1 LKKVL
6 IAVSGTGGH
15 VYPGIAIAEE
25 LRARH
30 PELEIRF
37 AAAAGKPGASW
48 IRSAGFE
55 VRSVRLR
62 GLARRPSLTWLGFP
76 LFLLLG
82 CVGALSLL
90 LSESPRLVVGTG
102 GYVSGPFIAL
112 AALLRIP
119 TVILE
124 QNSLPGMA
132 TRLGSLF
139 AQEVH
144 VADATA
150 IRALPRRGRA
160 HPSGNPVRRQVEEGD
175 AAAFRSAHRLD
186 ATEPT
191 VLVIGGSQGALALTE
206 ASLAAA
212 KILGPEAGLQ
222 MVVQTGERGLGRA
235 RELAREAPAWVR
247 VVPFLERIGDA
258 YAAATLV
265 VARAGAMTLAE
276 LAAAGV
282 PAVLVPY
289 PFAAADHQT
298 VNARRYADSG
308 AARVVPQAELV
319 PERLAALL
327 AKLVRNET
335 ELSRM
340 GEAARR
346 SAGARARDE
355 ITRALERRLGLG

>member
-1 LKKVL
+1 ML

-37 AAAAGKPGASW
+37 AAAAGKPGVSW
-48 IRSAGFE
+48 IRAAGFE
-55 VRSVRLR
+55 VRAVRLR

-82 CVGALSLL
+82 CAGAFSLL
-90 LSESPRLVVGTG
+90 RSESPHLVVGTG

-112 AALLRIP
+112 ASLLRIP

-124 QNSLPGMA
+124 QNSLPGVA

-144 VADATA
+144 VAFPEA

-160 HPSGNPVRRQVEEGD
+160 TASGNPVRRQVEEGD
-175 AAAFRSAHRLD
+175 AAAFRSAHDLD
-186 ATEPT
+186 PAAPT
-191 VLVIGGSQGALALTE
+191 ILVIGGSQGARALTE
-206 ASLAAA
+206 AALAGA
-212 KILGPEAGLQ
+212 KILGPEAGMQ
-222 MVVQTGERGLGRA
+222 MVVQVGERGLERA
-235 RELAREAPAWVR
+235 RELARDVPPWVR
-247 VVPFLERIGDA
+247 VVPFLERMGDA
-258 YAAATLV
+258 YAAAALV

-282 PAVLVPY
+282 PSVLVPY

-298 VNARRYADSG
+298 VNARRYAKTG
-308 AARVVPQAELV
+308 AARVVPQAELT
-319 PERLAALL
+319 PERVAGLL
-327 AKLVRNET
+327 AELVGNEQELVR
-335 ELSRM
+335 M
-340 GEAARR
+340 GTAARH
-346 SAGARARDE
+346 SGGARARDE
-355 ITRALERRLGLG
+355 ITRALEKRLGLG